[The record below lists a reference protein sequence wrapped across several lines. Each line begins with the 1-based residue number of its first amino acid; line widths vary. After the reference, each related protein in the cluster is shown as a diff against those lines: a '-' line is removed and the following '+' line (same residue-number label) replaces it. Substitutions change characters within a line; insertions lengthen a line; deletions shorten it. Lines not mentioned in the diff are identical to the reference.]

1 MENPSRPVT
10 GYPAPNPNGH
20 PAHPY
25 PAPPPPLSQPYH
37 YPPYYQSAA
46 PPPYPNPRRSFLRTI
61 LVVTVAFFVI
71 FGSVLLI
78 FWLVVR
84 PHLPEF
90 QLSSLSVSNFSANQS
105 RVTATWDARYHVYN
119 PNKKMTV
126 SYYDVVS
133 YILFKSDLLT
143 STHIAPF
150 KQDTRNQ
157 TDLTAKFSIIDSYVD
172 AKLVNDLNSE
182 RTHGSVTFN
191 VRLEAIAGFRYG
203 AWRARRRLIRVWCNG
218 VPVNVSSS
226 SGGSGNLVGGPRNC
240 KVGM

>member
-25 PAPPPPLSQPYH
+25 QAPPPPLSQPYH
-37 YPPYYQSAA
+37 YPPYYQSA
-46 PPPYPNPRRSFLRTI
+46 PPPLYPNRRRSFLRTI

-71 FGSVLLI
+71 FGSILLI

-90 QLSSLSVSNFSANQS
+90 QLTSLSVSNFSASQS
-105 RVTATWDARYHVYN
+105 RVTATWDARYRAYN

-133 YILFKSDLLT
+133 YIFFKSDFLT
-143 STHIAPF
+143 STQIAPF

-157 TDLTAKFSIIDSYVD
+157 TDLTAKFSIIDYYVD
-172 AKLVNDLNSE
+172 AKHVNDLNSQ
-182 RTHGSVTFN
+182 RTHGSVNFN
-191 VRLEAIAGFRYG
+191 VKLEAIAGFRYG
-203 AWRARRRLIRVWCNG
+203 AWRARRRLIRVWCND